1 MKKKHIYI
9 PIEILVREINPKI
22 IFSYEAALKNYRVY
36 IGTKTGINKLI
47 QKKKNSMKAG
57 IFFYKSQI
65 IMNRPYANDI
75 KSTCEKFIVLD
86 EELGAGVSNI
96 KSTLERRGRNLGEID
111 NFFVIGKCM
120 YKNLINFDPYFK
132 KIASIT
138 GWLKYDVYIKKN
150 IQLFNSE
157 ANDIKKKFGKFYLFS
172 SNYGA
177 LSSLGLKIRLKND
190 KNLSKL
196 KFSKKKDNDFFTF
209 KQSIKDFNYLKK
221 HLFKFLK
228 LNPNFK
234 LIIRPHPGDQLYTDW
249 NIFKKFK
256 NVKVIIEGDIVPWI
270 ISSKGLIHRGC
281 STAIDA
287 FFLKKPAY
295 FLKPKR
301 KLLSSEKNLI
311 YKISKKIK
319 NFNELKKYNYVGN
332 LKKNDLISNEIYFG
346 NKTTSEKILDA
357 LKEYRI
363 TKENPIKFT
372 IFQNF
377 INYFLP
383 FIGNIKH
390 KIKSFLL
397 NTKHSKDQK
406 IHKFI
411 TKKGLKK
418 KIFDLNK
425 SKQKIKIIE
434 RTKDVFEIEKV

>member
-1 MKKKHIYI
+1 
-9 PIEILVREINPKI
+9 
-22 IFSYEAALKNYRVY
+22 
-36 IGTKTGINKLI
+36 
-47 QKKKNSMKAG
+47 
-57 IFFYKSQI
+57 
-65 IMNRPYANDI
+65 
-75 KSTCEKFIVLD
+75 
-86 EELGAGVSNI
+86 
-96 KSTLERRGRNLGEID
+96 
-111 NFFVIGKCM
+111 
-120 YKNLINFDPYFK
+120 
-132 KIASIT
+132 
-138 GWLKYDVYIKKN
+138 
-150 IQLFNSE
+150 
-157 ANDIKKKFGKFYLFS
+157 
-172 SNYGA
+172 
-177 LSSLGLKIRLKND
+177 
-190 KNLSKL
+190 
-196 KFSKKKDNDFFTF
+196 
-209 KQSIKDFNYLKK
+209 
-221 HLFKFLK
+221 
-228 LNPNFK
+228 
-234 LIIRPHPGDQLYTDW
+234 
-249 NIFKKFK
+249 
-256 NVKVIIEGDIVPWI
+256 
-270 ISSKGLIHRGC
+270 
-281 STAIDA
+281 
-287 FFLKKPAY
+287 LKKPAY